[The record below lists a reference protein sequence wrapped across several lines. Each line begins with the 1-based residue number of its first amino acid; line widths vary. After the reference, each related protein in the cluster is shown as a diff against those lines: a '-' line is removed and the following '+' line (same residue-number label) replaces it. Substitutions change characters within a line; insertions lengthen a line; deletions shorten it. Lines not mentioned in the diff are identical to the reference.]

1 MGESNLT
8 ERPIKAFPG
17 IGEKRAAAF
26 YKLGVKT
33 GGDLLRHFPRAYQNR
48 GAVKT
53 LNEVRDGEICSVIAT
68 VGTAPKT
75 VMLRSHKSFS
85 KFVIFDGTG
94 KATVTFFNQN
104 YLRDVFHVGEEFR
117 FFTKIKL
124 NGTKVEMTSPQFEP
138 VRMGHP
144 LPDYVPIYGLAAGLT
159 QKMVANT
166 VALALNEL
174 DETPVPELLPDSFRK
189 EKGLPTVRDAYRMIH
204 RPDTAEDADTGKRYF
219 MTEALYLFSLGI
231 ALTRETRRKK
241 TGILMKPYPLNDFTR
256 ALPFALTDA
265 QERCVKEIF
274 ADLTGGSGLLMSR
287 MVSGDVGSGKTA
299 VAAAAIWLT
308 VKNGYQAELMVPT
321 GILASQ
327 HYDDLAPLFASFGIR
342 TALLTGATTA
352 GEKRKIKAGFLSGEI
367 DVLIGTHALL
377 TEDVI
382 PKHLGL
388 AVTDEQH
395 RFGVAQRASLAERAG
410 EMPHLLVMSAT
421 PIPRT
426 LALTLYGDLDVSL
439 LDSMPPGRQ
448 KVDTFVV
455 DESYRE
461 RLNAFIRKNVNAG
474 GQVYIVCPAVEETEE
489 DPDELWQGGEIV
501 DFFSFAEMP
510 EKKKKRK
517 SAIRF
522 AEEMSAA
529 FPEFHV
535 AYLHG
540 KMKQSEKDEI
550 MRRFAD
556 GEIQI
561 LVSTTVIEVGV
572 NVPNACLMIV
582 ENAEFFGLSQLHQL
596 RGRVG
601 RGTRKSYC
609 ILVSDAETENAKKRL
624 DIMRSSNSGFVIAEE
639 DLKLRGPGDFFPVG
653 DGSARQ
659 SGEFRM
665 GLMSLCDDMDLLR
678 EAAAAA
684 GETVAADPGLTSP
697 ENRVRAEAVRALFA
711 LNAESMN

>member
-48 GAVKT
+48 GAVKK
-53 LNEVRDGEICSVIAT
+53 LNEVRDGEICSVVAS
-68 VGTAPKT
+68 VGTVPKT

-85 KFVIFDGTG
+85 KFVIFDETG

-117 FFTKIKL
+117 FFTKIKI
-124 NGTKVEMTSPQFEP
+124 NGAKVEMTSPQFEP

-144 LPDYVPIYGLAAGLT
+144 LPDYVPIYGLASGLT
-159 QKMVANT
+159 QKMVSYT
-166 VALALNEL
+166 VGLALNEL
-174 DETPVPELLPDSFRK
+174 DEAPIPELLPEAFRQ

-231 ALTRETRRKK
+231 AMTRETRRKK
-241 TGILMKPYPLNDFTR
+241 TGIVMKPFPLTDFTC
-256 ALPFALTDA
+256 ALPFALTEA

-274 ADLTGGSGLLMSR
+274 ADLTGGSGILMSR

-327 HYDDLAPLFASFGIR
+327 HYEDLEPLFASFGIR

-382 PKHLGL
+382 PKCLGL

-410 EMPHLLVMSAT
+410 ETPHLLVMSAT

-474 GQVYIVCPAVEETEE
+474 GQVYVVCPAVEETEE

-501 DFFSFAEMP
+501 DFFTFADMT
-510 EKKKKRK
+510 EKKKKKK
-517 SAIRF
+517 SAVRF

-529 FPEFHV
+529 FPEFRV

-540 KMKQSEKDEI
+540 KMKQNEKDDI

-582 ENAEFFGLSQLHQL
+582 ENAESFGLSQLHQL

-609 ILVSDAETENAKKRL
+609 VLVSDAETENAKKRL
-624 DIMRSSNSGFVIAEE
+624 DVMRSSNSGFVIAEE

-665 GLMSLCDDMDLLR
+665 GLTSLCDDMDLLR

-684 GETVAADPGLTSP
+684 GETVAEDPDLSSP
-697 ENRVRAEAVRALFA
+697 ENRFRAAAVRALFT
-711 LNAESMN
+711 LNAEAMN